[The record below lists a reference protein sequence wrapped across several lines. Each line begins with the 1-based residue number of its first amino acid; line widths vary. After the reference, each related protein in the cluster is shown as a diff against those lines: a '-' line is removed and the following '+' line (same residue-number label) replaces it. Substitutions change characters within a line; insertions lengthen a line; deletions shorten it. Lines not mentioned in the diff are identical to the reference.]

1 MESVTLHVSG
11 MSCNH
16 CSERIHK
23 ALSSIDGV
31 THVDV
36 SLEENSAKIEFDPS
50 LVSIEMLEDAV
61 LTAGYSIENA
71 EILENTNTSEPEKEP
86 SKSEDKK
93 SHETKKEISFDISGM
108 TCAACTQRIE
118 KGLLNMEGV
127 KEASVN
133 LASEKASVNFD
144 ENETTLQEMQQT
156 VEELGYGVR
165 KDTITFNVEGMTCSS
180 CASNIERALLKQ
192 EGVFGASVNF
202 SLGKAEATYDG
213 SVVKPAELIR
223 AIENIGYKA
232 TIASDIVIEDTE
244 KDLRETEIRTQ
255 RFNLI
260 TAFALTLPL
269 MLGAMQNMLR
279 IDALVP
285 DILAN
290 DIVQFALATL
300 ALAFP
305 GRQFFTGAF
314 KGLRHGSADMN
325 LLVAAGTGAAYIA
338 STAATLF
345 DLGAGYEQKYFDSA
359 AMLITFILFG
369 RYLEAKSRGKT
380 SDAIRKLMGLQAKTA
395 RIIVDGQAKEVPV
408 EEVKAGDIVEIR
420 PGEKIP
426 VDGVI
431 TEGSSAVDESMITGE
446 SIPIEKSIDAVVIG
460 ATLNKTGSF
469 RFRATKVGA
478 ETALSQIIKLVER
491 AQTSKAPIQRLADVV
506 AGHFILI
513 VMSLALVSFFF
524 WYFIGYWRFDV
535 ITLTGVSSPFLFAL
549 LTAITVLVISCPCA
563 LGLATP
569 VAIIVGTGMGA
580 ERGILIKSGESLEN
594 TPKVDTVVFDK
605 TGTLTT
611 GKPRLTDVMAFSGI
625 DEKQV
630 LEMAA
635 SVESLSEHPLAE
647 AIVNGAREKNVEVQ
661 KVERFESYSGKGVG
675 GIWNNKEVI
684 IGTRRF
690 MSEKSIEIAEVESSI
705 DALESEGK
713 TVMLLAIENEIKG
726 ILAVADTLKNEVP
739 DAVSSLRDMGIEVTM
754 ITGDN
759 SRTAN
764 AIAKK
769 GGIDRVLAEVLPA
782 DKAAEIK
789 RLQEEG
795 KKVAMV
801 GDGINDAPALAQ
813 ADVGIAMGAGVDVA
827 VESADIVLI
836 KNDVNDI
843 VNALSLSKLT
853 MRKIK
858 QNLFWA
864 FGYNTIGIPIAAGI
878 LFPFVERVL
887 ISPALAAAFMAM
899 SSVSVM
905 TNSLLMKR
913 NKLRG
918 R

>member
-1 MESVTLHVSG
+1 METVTLHIIG
-11 MSCNH
+11 MTCSH
-16 CSERIHK
+16 CSDRIHK
-23 ALSSIDGV
+23 ALTSLDGV
-31 THVDV
+31 RRVTV
-36 SLEENSAKIEFDPS
+36 SLENNSADVEFDS
-50 LVSIEMLEDAV
+50 TLVTIEMLEKAIV
-61 LTAGYSIENA
+61 KIGYSV
-71 EILENTNTSEPEKEP
+71 EKEIVAKNAINSESETP
-86 SKSEDKK
+86 SPKSESKVSKK
-93 SHETKKEISFDISGM
+93 AKKEISFDVSGM
-108 TCAACTQRIE
+108 TCAACVQRIE
-118 KGLLNMEGV
+118 KGLLKIEGIQ
-127 KEASVN
+127 EAAVN
-133 LASEKASVNFD
+133 LASEKASVSFD
-144 ENETTLQEMQQT
+144 ESQIDLQEMRKT
-156 VEELGYGVR
+156 VEDLGYGVR
-165 KDTITFNVEGMTCSS
+165 QDNVTFNVEGMTCSS
-180 CASNIERALLKQ
+180 CASNIERALRKT
-192 EGVFGASVNF
+192 EGVIDATVNF
-202 SLGKAEATYDG
+202 SIGKAEATYDG
-213 SVVKPAELIR
+213 SVVKPASLIQ
-223 AIENIGYKA
+223 AIENIGYKT
-232 TIASDIVIEDTE
+232 TIASDVVIEDSE
-244 KDLRETEIRTQ
+244 KDLRETEIRNQ

-279 IDALVP
+279 IDAIVP
-285 DILAN
+285 DFLSSDVI
-290 DIVQFALATL
+290 QFSLATL

-325 LLVAAGTGAAYIA
+325 LLVASGTGAAYIA
-338 STAATLF
+338 STAAALF
-345 DLGAGYEQKYFDSA
+345 DLGAGYEQTYFDSA

-395 RIIVDGQAKEVPV
+395 RIIVDGETKEVPV
-408 EEVKAGDIVEIR
+408 EEVQAGDIVEIR

-431 TEGSSAVDESMITGE
+431 TQGNSAVDESMITGE
-446 SIPIEKSIDAVVIG
+446 SIPVEKTADDVVIG

-469 RFRATKVGA
+469 QFRATKVGA
-478 ETALSQIIKLVER
+478 ETALSQIIRLVER

-513 VMSLALVSFFF
+513 VMSLALASFFF
-524 WYFIGYWRFDV
+524 WYFVGYWRFDV
-535 ITLTGVSSPFLFAL
+535 ASLTGVSSPFLFAL

-580 ERGILIKSGESLEN
+580 ENGILIKSGESLEN
-594 TPKVDTVVFDK
+594 TPKIDTIVFDK

-611 GKPRLTDVMAFSGI
+611 GKPRLTDVKVFSGMN
-625 DEKQV
+625 EAQV
-630 LEMAA
+630 LEAAA
-635 SVESLSEHPLAE
+635 SVENLSEHPLAE
-647 AIVNGAREKNVEVQ
+647 AIVNGAREKNIELQ
-661 KVERFESYSGKGVG
+661 KIEGFESHSGKGVSG
-675 GIWNNKEVI
+675 KWKGNEVL

-690 MSEKSIEIAEVESSI
+690 MEEKPIGITEVESAI
-705 DALESEGK
+705 DALENEGK
-713 TVMLLAIENEIKG
+713 TVMMLAMENKIKS
-726 ILAVADTLKNEVP
+726 ILAVADTLKEEVP
-739 DAVSSLRDMGIEVTM
+739 AAVQSLKNMGIEVVM
-754 ITGDN
+754 LTGDN
-759 SRTAN
+759 SKTAS
-764 AIAKK
+764 AIARI

-795 KKVAMV
+795 RKVAMV

-843 VNALSLSKLT
+843 VKALSLSKLT

-864 FGYNTIGIPIAAGI
+864 FGYNTIGIPIAAGV
-878 LFPFVERVL
+878 LFPFVERIL
-887 ISPALAAAFMAM
+887 ISPAIAAAFMAL

-913 NKLRG
+913 NKSM
-918 R
+918 

>member
-1 MESVTLHVSG
+1 METVILHISG
-11 MSCNH
+11 MSCKH
-16 CSERIHK
+16 CSDRIQK
-23 ALSSIDGV
+23 ALSSLKGV
-31 THVDV
+31 KKADV
-36 SLEENSAKIEFDPS
+36 SLEKNTAEVEFAS
-50 LVSIEMLEDAV
+50 TLVSVEMLEQAV
-61 LTAGYSIENA
+61 QNAGYSVEDKEIAIATETENQ
-71 EILENTNTSEPEKEP
+71 PP
-86 SKSEDKK
+86 KSE
-93 SHETKKEISFDISGM
+93 SNNQPEAKKEISFDISGM
-108 TCAACTQRIE
+108 TCSACVQRIE
-118 KGLLNMEGV
+118 KGLLKMEGV
-127 KEASVN
+127 KGAAVN
-133 LASEKASVNFD
+133 FASEKASVNFD
-144 ENETTLQEMQQT
+144 ESQTSLQEMRKT
-156 VEELGYGVR
+156 VEKLGYGVR
-165 KDTITFNVEGMTCSS
+165 HDTVTFNIEGMTCSS
-180 CASNIERALLKQ
+180 CANNIERALLKQ
-192 EGVFGASVNF
+192 EGVIEATVNF
-202 SLGKAEATYDG
+202 SIGKAEATYDG
-213 SVVKPAELIR
+213 SIVKPADLIR

-232 TIASDIVIEDTE
+232 TIASDVVIEDSE
-244 KDLRETEIRTQ
+244 KDLREKEIRSQ
-255 RFNLI
+255 RINLI
-260 TAFALTLPL
+260 TALILTFPL

-279 IDALVP
+279 IDFLVP
-285 DILAN
+285 DIFAN
-290 DIVQFALATL
+290 DIVQFSLATL

-395 RIIVDGQAKEVPV
+395 RIIVDGEAKEVPV
-408 EEVKAGDIVEIR
+408 EEVQAGDIVEIR

-431 TEGSSAVDESMITGE
+431 VEGSSAVDESMITGE
-446 SIPIEKSIDAVVIG
+446 SIPVEKVIDDVVIG

-469 RFRATKVGA
+469 QFRATKVGA

-506 AGHFILI
+506 AGHFILV

-535 ITLTGVSSPFLFAL
+535 STLTGVSSPFLFAL

-580 ERGILIKSGESLEN
+580 ERGILIKSGESLED
-594 TPKVDTVVFDK
+594 TPKVDTIVFDK

-611 GKPRLTDVMAFSGI
+611 GKPKLTDVKPFSGI
-625 DEKQV
+625 ERREL
-630 LEMAA
+630 LEAAA
-635 SVESLSEHPLAE
+635 SVENLSEHPLAE
-647 AIVNGAREKNVEVQ
+647 AIVNGAKEEKVSFE
-661 KVERFESYSGKGVG
+661 KVENFMAYSGRGVG
-675 GIWNNKEVI
+675 GTWKGKEVL

-690 MSEKSIEIAEVESSI
+690 MDEKSIGITEVESSI
-705 DALESEGK
+705 DALENEGK
-713 TVMLLAIENEIKG
+713 TVMILAIENEIKG
-726 ILAVADTLKNEVP
+726 ILAVADTLKEEVP
-739 DAVSSLRDMGIEVTM
+739 EAVRSLTGMGIETVM
-754 ITGDN
+754 LTGDN
-759 SRTAN
+759 SKTAN
-764 AIAKK
+764 AIAKM
-769 GGIDRVLAEVLPA
+769 GGIKRVLAEVLPA

-843 VNALSLSKLT
+843 LNALSLSKLT

-887 ISPALAAAFMAM
+887 ISPAIAAAFMAM